1 MIVDKIWIGLAGT
14 VAGLIV
20 GSFLATLVLR
30 WPQGRDLGGRSG
42 CDSCG
47 APLRWTDLLPLVSF
61 TAKRGKCSTCDAAID
76 RTHPVVE
83 LLCALVGGVALHVSP
98 NLAGVAAALIGWF
111 LVALAMLDLRH
122 FWLPDRLTGAVAIVA
137 MAGGLLGTM
146 PPLTDRL
153 VGGVAGFGA
162 LAAIAWTY
170 RKLRHREGLGAG
182 DPKLFGAI
190 GLWLGWEALPFVLL
204 GASAVGLLAV
214 AAMMLRGKAVG
225 ATTQVPFGTLL
236 AIAAFPVWVIGH
248 QLPRP

>member
-1 MIVDKIWIGLAGT
+1 VIAEELLIGLTGALF
-14 VAGLIV
+14 GLIV

-47 APLRWTDLLPLVSF
+47 AALRWTDLVPLVSF
-61 TAKRGKCSTCDAAID
+61 IVKRGKCSACGAAID
-76 RTHPVVE
+76 PTHPVIE
-83 LLCALVGGVALHVSP
+83 LLCALVGGVALSVAP
-98 NLAGVAAALIGWF
+98 DLAGMAAALIAWL
-111 LVALAMLDLRH
+111 LVALATLDLRH
-122 FWLPDRLTGAVAIVA
+122 FWLPDRLTGAVAVVA
-137 MAGGLLGTM
+137 VASGALGAV

-153 VGGVAGFGA
+153 IGGVAGFAA

-170 RKLRHREGLGAG
+170 RKLRHREGLGGG

-204 GASAVGLLAV
+204 GASGVGLLAV
-214 AAMMLRGKAVG
+214 AFMMLRGKSVG

-236 AIAAFPVWVIGH
+236 AIAAFPVWVFS
-248 QLPRP
+248 R